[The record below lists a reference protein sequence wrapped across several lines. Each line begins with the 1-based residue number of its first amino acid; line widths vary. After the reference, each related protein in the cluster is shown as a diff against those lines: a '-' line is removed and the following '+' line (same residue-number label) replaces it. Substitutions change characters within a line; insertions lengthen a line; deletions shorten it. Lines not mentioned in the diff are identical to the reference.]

1 MGGIDLGD
9 FGLGDIAVGPIIDKI
24 LTFVG
29 LIALILIVSAIAYFI
44 LKKKKENQNPSVKRI
59 GWWEEVQD
67 NLIPVVTDDAKEI
80 IIPGTRLR
88 VFYIKSKDM
97 WLPRFTRGITK
108 DLFYV
113 AITPKR
119 EMVNFTLKT
128 ISSDMREANL
138 DYDHTDM
145 IWASENLREFIKRNY
160 RDKSTPWWKEFQG
173 VITTVIYL
181 VILTISF
188 SVILYFMRQI
198 IGDMGGVLDKI
209 ATLLAEV
216 NSCNPKGSGIAPAF
230 AFLLI
235 PKFNRKNKLK

>member
-1 MGGIDLGD
+1 MAGIDLGD
-9 FGLGDIAVGPIIDKI
+9 FGLGDISVGPVIDKI
-24 LTFVG
+24 LMFVG

-44 LKKKKENQNPSVKRI
+44 LKKKKENQNSSVKKI

-67 NLIPVVTDDAKEI
+67 KLIPVMTDEAKEI

-97 WLPRFTRGITK
+97 WLPRFARGLTK

-113 AITPKR
+113 AITQKR

-128 ISSDMREANL
+128 LSSDMKEAGL
-138 DYDHTDM
+138 EYDHTDM

-173 VITTVIYL
+173 VITTAIYL
-181 VILTISF
+181 VLLTVSF
-188 SVILYFMRQI
+188 CVILYFMRQL
-198 IGDMGGVLDKI
+198 IGDIASLLNGVEKLLMRMESLDHG
-209 ATLLAEV
+209 
-216 NSCNPKGSGIAPAF
+216 SSGIAPAF
-230 AFLLI
+230 ASLLI
-235 PKFNRKNKLK
+235 PKFNRKNKSK

>member
-1 MGGIDLGD
+1 
-9 FGLGDIAVGPIIDKI
+9 
-24 LTFVG
+24 
-29 LIALILIVSAIAYFI
+29 
-44 LKKKKENQNPSVKRI
+44 
-59 GWWEEVQD
+59 
-67 NLIPVVTDDAKEI
+67 
-80 IIPGTRLR
+80 
-88 VFYIKSKDM
+88 KDM
-97 WLPRFTRGITK
+97 WLPRFTRGLTK

-128 ISSDMREANL
+128 LSSDMKEANL

-160 RDKSTPWWKEFQG
+160 RDKSTPWWKAYQG
-173 VITTVIYL
+173 VITTAIYL
-181 VILTISF
+181 VLLTVSF
-188 SVILYFMRQI
+188 SVILYFMRQLL
-198 IGDMGGVLDKI
+198 GDMGGVLDKI

-230 AFLLI
+230 ASLLI